1 MYIDTLRNPSFF
13 SLLLKIDEDI
23 INKNIRNPCPFCG
36 GKLDRAN
43 YTRKPRGAPKG
54 LDDAFSTRFSLCC
67 RSEGCRKRVT
77 PGSVRF
83 FGRRVWLGSIILV
96 AGILQGDC
104 APKVY
109 RQFCHSLRL
118 PAKTVARWRR
128 WWTHD
133 FPMSKAW
140 QVLRGRL
147 ARPIESQL
155 LPTSLLEVFETDHGR
170 GVLALQNCLR
180 LLTYQFI

>member
-13 SLLLKIDEDI
+13 SLLLEIDKDI
-23 INKNIRNPCPFCG
+23 INKNYGNPCPFCG

-43 YTRKPRGAPKG
+43 YPRKPRGAPKG
-54 LDDAFSTRFSLCC
+54 LDDAFSMRFSLCC
-67 RSEGCRKRVT
+67 RNDGCRKRVT

-96 AGILQGDC
+96 ACILQGDC

-109 RQFCHSLRL
+109 REFCRSLQL
-118 PAKTVARWRR
+118 PAKTVTRWRS
-128 WWTHD
+128 WWGRD
-133 FPMSKAW
+133 FPRGKDW

-147 ARPIESQL
+147 ARPIESGL
-155 LPTSLLEVFETDHGR
+155 LPASLLEIFEANHDKGIF
-170 GVLALQNCLR
+170 ALQSCLK
-180 LLTYQFI
+180 LLTYQFN